1 MTKHGKN
8 RPLNQV
14 EPINEKGE
22 SFAEGSQT
30 VHGSVN
36 VYGSYIH
43 GIFDGEGIAAKVV
56 EALLAKKGLTM
67 EDVKVIDYKQ
77 YKEQQYDILAENIR
91 KNLDMK
97 RIYEIV
103 EKGV

>member
-1 MTKHGKN
+1 
-8 RPLNQV
+8 
-14 EPINEKGE
+14 
-22 SFAEGSQT
+22 
-30 VHGSVN
+30 
-36 VYGSYIH
+36 
-43 GIFDGEGIAAKVV
+43 
-56 EALLAKKGLTM
+56 M